1 MVLGAAVRTISKRVW
16 SRYPSSVPTSRRTFL
31 YTLTAAAPLAA
42 QAPKDAVRLGF
53 IGSGIRGKQLID
65 EFKEVPGSKG
75 IAVADLYD
83 GCLQRAKEQLGDTIQ
98 ATKDYR
104 AVLDNKD
111 VDAVVIATPDHWH
124 EKIVLDALSAGKHV
138 YIEKPMT
145 WSLAEGPRIV
155 AAAKKSG
162 KVLQVGSQAKTS
174 ALTAK
179 AREIIASGALGKV
192 NMIRMANH
200 RNSAEGAWQYPVPPD
215 ASETTIDWPKWLGK
229 AAKRPFDPKIVFQW
243 RRFWDF
249 SGGVAADL
257 FVHQFTQ
264 MHEIM
269 NVKAPIAA
277 VSAGGNYKWKDG
289 RTVPDVMNSLLDYSE
304 GFVVDVYVNQANS
317 QQPRGIFFYGDEG
330 TMQIDFR
337 RIIVTPE
344 PKESAAQEYGSI
356 KFPKKMRDEYLA
368 KYAADPRPTRPE
380 PKEVPIERG
389 QSHNWFFIDSIVN
402 NKPSRENAEE
412 GHYAAAA
419 AHLCNLAYRKG
430 TRATWDPATGKVK
443 L

>member
-1 MVLGAAVRTISKRVW
+1 M
-16 SRYPSSVPTSRRTFL
+16 PTSRREFL
-31 YTLTAAAPLAA
+31 SSASIVYTLGASVPAAA
-42 QAPKDAVRLGF
+42 QTGGTSTGGSSDVRLGF
-53 IGSGIRGKQLID
+53 IGSGVRGKQLID
-65 EFKEVPGSKG
+65 EFMEVPGAKG
-75 IAVADLYD
+75 VAVADLYD
-83 GCLQRAKEQLGDTIQ
+83 GCLQRAKEQLGDGIQ
-98 ATKDYR
+98 AVRDYR

-155 AAAKKSG
+155 AAAKRSG

-179 AREIIASGALGKV
+179 AREIVASGALGKV

-200 RNSAEGAWQYPVPPD
+200 RNSSEGAWQYPVPPD
-215 ASETTIDWPKWLGK
+215 ASEQTIDWPKWLGK

-269 NVKAPIAA
+269 NVKAPVAA
-277 VSAGGNYKWKDG
+277 VSMGGIYKWKDG
-289 RTVPDVMNSLLDYSE
+289 RTVPDVMNSLCEYPE
-304 GFVVDVYVNQANS
+304 GFIVDVYVNQANS
-317 QQPRGIFFYGDEG
+317 MSPRGIFIYGDGG
-330 TMQIDFR
+330 TLQVEFGR
-337 RIIVTPE
+337 LVLTPE
-344 PKESAAQEYGSI
+344 PKERAVQEYGSLN
-356 KFPKKMRDEYLA
+356 FPKKLRDEYLA
-368 KYAADPRPTRPE
+368 KYAGEWRPARPE
-380 PKEVPIERG
+380 AQEIRVERG

-419 AHLCNLAYRKG
+419 AHLCNLAWRKG

>member
-1 MVLGAAVRTISKRVW
+1 MT
-16 SRYPSSVPTSRRTFL
+16 TTRRSFV
-31 YTLTAAAPLAA
+31 YSLTAAAPLAA
-42 QAPKDAVRLGF
+42 QAPKDSVRLGF

-65 EFKEVPGSKG
+65 EFLAVAGVKG

-83 GCLQRAKEQLGDTIQ
+83 GCLQRAKEQLGDGIQ
-98 ATKDYR
+98 AVRDYR

-124 EKIVLDALSAGKHV
+124 EKIVLDSLSAGKHV

-155 AAAKKSG
+155 AAAKSAG

-179 AREIIASGALGKV
+179 AKEIIASGALGKV

-215 ASETTIDWPKWLGK
+215 ASEKTIDWPAWLGK
-229 AAKRPFDPKIVFQW
+229 ASKRPFDPKIVFQW

-264 MHEIM
+264 MHELM
-269 NVKAPIAA
+269 GVQAPVSA
-277 VSAGGNYKWKDG
+277 VSAGGTYKWNDG
-289 RTVPDVMNSLLDYSE
+289 RTVPDVMNSLLEYKE
-304 GFVVDVYVNQANS
+304 GFIVDVYVNQANGLA
-317 QQPRGIFFYGDEG
+317 PRGIFFYGDEG
-330 TMQIDFR
+330 TLQIDFT
-337 RIIVTPE
+337 RIIHTPE
-344 PKESAAQEYGSI
+344 PKESKAQTYGSLN
-356 KFPKKMRDEYLA
+356 FPKSMRDEYLA
-368 KYAADPRPTRPE
+368 KFANDPRPAAPE
-380 PKEVPIERG
+380 PKEILVERG
-389 QSHNWFFIDSIVN
+389 QSHNWFFIDSIIN

-419 AHLCNLAYRKG
+419 AHLCNLAYRHK
-430 TRATWDPATGKVK
+430 TRATWDPSTGKVK

>member
-1 MVLGAAVRTISKRVW
+1 MSAT
-16 SRYPSSVPTSRRTFL
+16 RRTFL
-31 YTLTAAAPLAA
+31 YTLSAAAPAAA
-42 QAPKDAVRLGF
+42 QAPKDSVRLGF

-65 EFKEVPGSKG
+65 EFLEVPGAKG
-75 IAVADLYD
+75 VAVADLYD
-83 GCLQRAKEQLGDTIQ
+83 GCRERAKEQLGEGIQ
-98 ATKDYR
+98 AVRDYR

-124 EKIVLDALSAGKHV
+124 EKLVLDSLSAGKHV

-145 WSLAEGPRIV
+145 WSIAEGPRIM
-155 AAAKKSG
+155 AAAKRSG

-179 AREIIASGALGKV
+179 ARELVASGALGKV

-200 RNSAEGAWQYPVPPD
+200 RNSAEGAWEYPVPPD
-215 ASETTIDWPKWLGK
+215 ASETTIDWPTWLGK
-229 AAKRPFDPKIVFQW
+229 AAKRPFDPKVVFQW

-269 NVKAPIAA
+269 NAKAPVAA
-277 VSAGGNYKWKDG
+277 VSAGGTYKWKDG
-289 RTVPDVMNSLLDYSE
+289 RTVPDVMNSLIEYGE
-304 GFVVDVYVNQANS
+304 GFIVDVYVNQANGL
-317 QQPRGIFFYGDEG
+317 QPRGIFIYGDEG
-330 TMQIDFR
+330 TLQVEYSRLTLI
-337 RIIVTPE
+337 PE
-344 PKESAAQEYGSI
+344 PKSGEAQAYGSLN
-356 KFPKKMRDEYLA
+356 FPKKMRDEYLA
-368 KYAADPRPTRPE
+368 KYAGEKRAPRPE
-380 PKEVPIERG
+380 PKEIPVERG
-389 QSHNWFFIDSIVN
+389 QIHNWFFIDSIVN

-412 GHYAAAA
+412 GHYAASA
-419 AHLCNLAYRKG
+419 AHLCNLAYRHK
-430 TRATWDPATGKVK
+430 TRASWDAATGKVK

>member
-1 MVLGAAVRTISKRVW
+1 M
-16 SRYPSSVPTSRRTFL
+16 PTTRRTFL
-31 YTLTAAAPLAA
+31 YTLSAAAPLAA
-42 QAPKDAVRLGF
+42 QASKDAVRLGF

-65 EFKEVPGSKG
+65 EFQAVPGCKG

-83 GCLQRAKEQLGDTIQ
+83 GCRERAKEQLGAGIQ
-98 ATKDYR
+98 AVREYR

-124 EKIVLDALSAGKHV
+124 ERIVLDALSAGKHV

-155 AAAKKSG
+155 EAAKKSG

-179 AREIIASGALGKV
+179 AKEIIASGALGKV

-215 ASETTIDWPKWLGK
+215 ASEQTIDWPTWLGK
-229 AAKRPFDPKIVFQW
+229 AAKRPFDPHIVFQW

-264 MHEIM
+264 MHEMM
-269 NVKAPIAA
+269 NVKAPVAA
-277 VSAGGNYKWKDG
+277 VSMGGTYKWKDG
-289 RTVPDVMNSLLDYSE
+289 RTVPDVMNSLVEYPE
-304 GFVVDVYVNQANS
+304 GFIVDVYVNQANS
-317 QQPRGIFFYGDEG
+317 AQPRGIFIYGDQG
-330 TMQIDFR
+330 TLQ
-337 RIIVTPE
+337 VEWTKLTLTLE
-344 PKESAAQEYGSI
+344 PKEGDVQNYGSI
-356 KFPKKMRDEYLA
+356 NFPKKMRDEYLA
-368 KYAADPRPTRPE
+368 KYAGEAKATRPE
-380 PKEVPIERG
+380 PKEIPVERD
-389 QSHNWFFIDSIVN
+389 QTHNWWFIDSIVN

-419 AHLCNLAYRKG
+419 AHLCNLAYRNK
-430 TRATWDPATGKVK
+430 TRASWDPMTGKVK

>member
-1 MVLGAAVRTISKRVW
+1 M
-16 SRYPSSVPTSRRTFL
+16 PTSRRSFL
-31 YTLTAAAPLAA
+31 YTLSAAVPAAA
-42 QAPKDAVRLGF
+42 QAPKDSVRLGF
-53 IGSGIRGKQLID
+53 IGSGVRGKQLID
-65 EFKEVPGSKG
+65 EFMAVPGAKG
-75 IAVADLYD
+75 VAVADLYD
-83 GCLQRAKEQLGDTIQ
+83 GCLQRAKEQLGDGIQ
-98 ATKDYR
+98 AVRDYR

-155 AAAKKSG
+155 AAAKASG

-179 AREIIASGALGKV
+179 AKEIIASGALGKV

-200 RNSAEGAWQYPVPPD
+200 RNSAEGAWQYPVPSD
-215 ASETTIDWPKWLGK
+215 ASEKTIDWPKWLGK

-264 MHEIM
+264 MHELM
-269 NVKAPIAA
+269 GVKAPISA
-277 VSAGGNYKWKDG
+277 VSAGAICKWNDG
-289 RTVPDVMNSLLDYSE
+289 RTVPDVMNSLLEYKE
-304 GFVVDVYVNQANS
+304 GFIVDVYVNQANS
-317 QQPRGIFFYGDEG
+317 QQPRGLFIYGDEG
-330 TMQIDFR
+330 TLMIDFR
-337 RIIVTPE
+337 RILLTPE
-344 PKESAAQEYGSI
+344 PKESPAQEYGSLN
-356 KFPKKMRDEYLA
+356 FPKKLRDEYLA
-368 KYAADPRPTRPE
+368 KFPAAPRESRPE
-380 PKEVPIERG
+380 PKEISVERG
-389 QSHNWFFIDSIVN
+389 QSHNWYFIDSIVN

-419 AHLCNLAYRKG
+419 AHLCNLAWRKQ
-430 TRATWDPATGKVK
+430 TRASWDPASGKVK